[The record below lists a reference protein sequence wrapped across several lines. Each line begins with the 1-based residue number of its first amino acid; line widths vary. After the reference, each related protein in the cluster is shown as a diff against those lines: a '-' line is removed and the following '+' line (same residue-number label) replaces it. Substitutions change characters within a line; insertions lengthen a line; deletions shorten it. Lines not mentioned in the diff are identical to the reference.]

1 MIKKLIKKITIKT
14 RCIES
19 TWTVLMIKKI
29 RENLKFVCIFTFF
42 NAFFN
47 GQKEFKVNALYIM

>member
-29 RENLKFVCIFTFF
+29 RENLKFVCFLHFLMHF
-42 NAFFN
+42 LM
-47 GQKEFKVNALYIM
+47 GRKSLKLMPYI

>member
-19 TWTVLMIKKI
+19 TWTVLMIKKKLEKI
-29 RENLKFVCIFTFF
+29 WSLYVFSHFLMHFLMGRKSLK
-42 NAFFN
+42 
-47 GQKEFKVNALYIM
+47 LMPYI